1 MGFLDKLDSIKEEF
15 EAKTRHIPREAVDRF
30 IKEESERI
38 LHKAYAAEP
47 IRVRQWHWTPGPYGS
62 FYGTPD
68 IEPDDENVV
77 EADGFRVLPPRLL
90 PEKAGDA

>member
-38 LHKAYAAEP
+38 VQEAKAMQP
-47 IRVRQWHWTPGPYGS
+47 IRVRQWRWVPDIRYW
-62 FYGTPD
+62 GTPD
-68 IEPDDENVV
+68 LTADDENVV
-77 EADGFRVLPPRLL
+77 EADGFHVLPTRLL
-90 PEKAGDA
+90 PEKASDA